1 MAVELGSLTIDHL
14 THVSV
19 REVARIETRHV
30 PGMAGSLSQVMGRP
44 SVEVAFVGI
53 VYGETPGDELQSIR
67 DAYLAQEPLGFFTES
82 VGEGYF
88 ADVLIRSL
96 EVSQRVSQP
105 NELDFQCLVTEY
117 VEPPEPAVADPF
129 GGINTD
135 LLDEA
140 TAFIDDVQNALEQ
153 VSQLTD
159 LLTGFPDFADPTTR
173 LGELSSGFLSLVG
186 DNSSTVDGMGASF

>member
-1 MAVELGSLTIDHL
+1 MAVELGNLTIEQL
-14 THVSV
+14 THISV
-19 REVARIETRHV
+19 REVARIETHHV

-44 SVEVAFVGI
+44 SVEVSFAGI
-53 VYGETPGDELQSIR
+53 VYGATPLDDLQPLR

-88 ADVLIRSL
+88 TEVLIRSL
-96 EVSQRVSQP
+96 AVSQRASYP
-105 NELDFQCLVTEY
+105 NQFDFQCVVTEY
-117 VEPPEPAVADPF
+117 VEPPEPAAADPF
-129 GGINTD
+129 GGINSD

-159 LLTGFPDFADPTTR
+159 LLTGFSDFADPTSR
-173 LGELSSGFLSLVG
+173 LGEMGSAFLNLVN
-186 DNSSTVDGMGASF
+186 DNSANVESIGESF